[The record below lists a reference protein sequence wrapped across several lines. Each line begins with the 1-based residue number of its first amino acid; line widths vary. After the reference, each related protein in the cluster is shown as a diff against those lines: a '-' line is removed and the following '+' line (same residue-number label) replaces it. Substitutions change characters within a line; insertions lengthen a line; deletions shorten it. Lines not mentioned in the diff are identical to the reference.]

1 VADYLFQNVYQKT
14 PEDIRQEIIKL
25 WLEAQVLS
33 AEEARRRASE
43 VVLTVRSD
51 TGELIGVTTAYIRDF
66 VRPANFY
73 YYMRMFVKPTERK
86 SFGMLKKA
94 YRTTYTSLKQHQRSD
109 SREVH
114 GLVLEMENLKFGGPG
129 AAKELATLGPVYWG
143 KNAIGQDVWYHRFD
157 TDIVDSGELVSSALL
172 P

>member
-1 VADYLFQNVYQKT
+1 LEEYLFQNVYQEIS
-14 PEDIRQEIIKL
+14 EDIRQEIIIL

-33 AEEARRRASE
+33 EEEAKRRASE
-43 VVLTVRSD
+43 VVLTIRNT

-86 SFGMLKKA
+86 SYRMLKKA
-94 YRTTYTSLKQHQRSD
+94 YRYTFTSLKQHRQSD
-109 SREVH
+109 TEVH
-114 GLVLEMENLKFGGPG
+114 GLVLEMENMKSGGKG
-129 AAKELATLGPVYWG
+129 AVRELSKLGLVYWG

-157 TDIVDSGELVSSALL
+157 TDNVDDRVNKESMH
-172 P
+172 